1 LAGEPPP
8 GDPQHLLAWETDH
21 LPKLFH
27 LYGTGTVGPAAY
39 SNDYSLPNV
48 GGVLTQRDLSVATA
62 SAGHG
67 KTAIRPRTSRP
78 AAPRSAA
85 TPPPRPSRSPASTGS
100 SPPSG
105 KRPPY
110 RMSRFAPQRPEVV
123 ALCCRKRAMLK
134 ILLRVLVAAA
144 ALGVAAWLVPGIV
157 LTGHDTV
164 AKVLTLLIVA
174 VIFGVIN
181 AVLKPIIK
189 TVGCAFYLLT
199 LGLVAILV
207 NGLLLWLTSYVV
219 YNKLHEPFHVTGFV
233 AAVEGALIVGVVS
246 WLLHLI
252 LGDEKD

>member
-1 LAGEPPP
+1 
-8 GDPQHLLAWETDH
+8 
-21 LPKLFH
+21 
-27 LYGTGTVGPAAY
+27 
-39 SNDYSLPNV
+39 
-48 GGVLTQRDLSVATA
+48 
-62 SAGHG
+62 
-67 KTAIRPRTSRP
+67 
-78 AAPRSAA
+78 
-85 TPPPRPSRSPASTGS
+85 
-100 SPPSG
+100 
-105 KRPPY
+105 
-110 RMSRFAPQRPEVV
+110 
-123 ALCCRKRAMLK
+123 MLK

-157 LTGHDTV
+157 LTGHDTP

-199 LGLVAILV
+199 LGLVAIVV
-207 NGLLLWLTSYVV
+207 NGLLLWLTSYIV

-233 AAVEGALIVGVVS
+233 AALEGALIVGVVS

>member
-1 LAGEPPP
+1 
-8 GDPQHLLAWETDH
+8 
-21 LPKLFH
+21 
-27 LYGTGTVGPAAY
+27 
-39 SNDYSLPNV
+39 
-48 GGVLTQRDLSVATA
+48 
-62 SAGHG
+62 
-67 KTAIRPRTSRP
+67 
-78 AAPRSAA
+78 
-85 TPPPRPSRSPASTGS
+85 
-100 SPPSG
+100 
-105 KRPPY
+105 
-110 RMSRFAPQRPEVV
+110 
-123 ALCCRKRAMLK
+123 MLK

-157 LTGHDTV
+157 LTGHDTA

-207 NGLLLWLTSYVV
+207 NGLLLWLTSYIV

-252 LGDEKD
+252 LGDEKN